1 MNTLDQNSF
10 STLKTDIQETI
21 SKAPKTI
28 VEANMGESPFP
39 RDDLDSLNRVLYWVK
54 IEMKYRKEAV
64 KAFKANDYKEGDVIV
79 FWNNSGYGSMSQ
91 GTIAKVSR
99 PNGKTVNV
107 VGGERGAGTFGKTFA
122 VNKKDITGFIKR
134 A

>member
-1 MNTLDQNSF
+1 MKSF
-10 STLKTDIQETI
+10 KSL
-21 SKAPKTI
+21 

-54 IEMKYRKEAV
+54 IEIKYRKEAV

-99 PNGKTVNV
+99 PKGKTVPV
-107 VGGERGAGTFGKTFA
+107 IGGERDAGTFGKPIT
-122 VNKKDITGFIKR
+122 VDKKNITGFIKR

>member
-1 MNTLDQNSF
+1 MKSF
-10 STLKTDIQETI
+10 KSL
-21 SKAPKTI
+21 

-39 RDDLDSLNRVLYWVK
+39 RDTLDQLNRVLYWVK
-54 IEMKYRKEAV
+54 IEINYRKAAV

-99 PNGKTVNV
+99 PKGKTVPV
-107 VGGERGAGTFGKTFA
+107 IGGERGAGTFGKTFA
-122 VNKKDITGFIKR
+122 VDKKNITGFIKR

>member
-1 MNTLDQNSF
+1 M
-10 STLKTDIQETI
+10 KTFK
-21 SKAPKTI
+21 SL

-54 IEMKYRKEAV
+54 IEIKYRKEAV
-64 KAFKANDYKEGDVIV
+64 KAFKANDYKEGDVII
-79 FWNNSGYGSMSQ
+79 FWDAKASQTMSQ
-91 GTIAKVSR
+91 GTIAKLSKKPGNTLQV
-99 PNGKTVNV
+99 T
-107 VGGERGAGTFGKTFA
+107 GGERDKRTFGKTFP